1 MSLIDAV
8 TGTAFATGQ
17 CDATGAYHVPVPLD
31 RTFVVQAEA
40 PGHLLH
46 SERIEG
52 GTLEGRTRLDM
63 ELQPL
68 DAEAEVVLR
77 NVFFESGSAQLKPSS
92 HPELRQVAGWL
103 VRNPEVHLEVG
114 GHTDD
119 VGTASDNRALS
130 LARAQSVVSFLTA
143 SGADPVQLDAVGHG
157 QDRPAVQG
165 QTEEARRQNR
175 RTSLRVVSVD

>member
-1 MSLIDAV
+1 MDI
-8 TGTAFATGQ
+8 
-17 CDATGAYHVPVPLD
+17 
-31 RTFVVQAEA
+31 
-40 PGHLLH
+40 
-46 SERIEG
+46 
-52 GTLEGRTRLDM
+52 

-68 DAEAEVVLR
+68 AAEAEVVLR

-103 VRNPEVHLEVG
+103 VRNPGVLLEVG

-119 VGTASDNRALS
+119 VGSASDNRALS
-130 LARAQSVVSFLTA
+130 LTRAQSVVSFLTA
-143 SGADPVQLDAVGHG
+143 SGADPVQLDAVGYG
-157 QDRPAVQG
+157 QDRPAVLG